1 VVVAAQDAGEADK
14 AVFRRGVHLGAGQ
27 GDPAG
32 HRGDGDGHLSQVT
45 VTAGEAG
52 GPVVAGEAAVA
63 YLGGVFG

>member
-1 VVVAAQDAGEADK
+1 MAG
-14 AVFRRGVHLGAGQ
+14 
-27 GDPAG
+27 
-32 HRGDGDGHLSQVT
+32 GHLSQVT

>member
-1 VVVAAQDAGEADK
+1 VKPVGPSFAAAYTSVQGKENRPAIAEMAG
-14 AVFRRGVHLGAGQ
+14 
-27 GDPAG
+27 
-32 HRGDGDGHLSQVT
+32 GHLSQVT